1 MLEKHLW
8 NTFFLHPYVFWAYR
22 FLEVKDW
29 IVMWYPQTSNNCSCV
44 SKNIFCSMHL
54 GKDIWVSWKN
64 NFCWVFADHVSFRF
78 YVKHIWKNIFWAPIP
93 FKRYQNTSGCS
104 TVLYLVVE
112 IQQLV
117 LEIRSF
123 PKVLWGDLNNFSK
136 FARSSHPEV
145 SCQKMFW
152 KILQNSQKN
161 IYAGVSFLIKLQ
173 AGNLKS
179 ENRPLE
185 IFCKRRC
192 VLKKARCCFRTSRS

>member
-1 MLEKHLW
+1 
-8 NTFFLHPYVFWAYR
+8 
-22 FLEVKDW
+22 
-29 IVMWYPQTSNNCSCV
+29 MWYPQTSNNCSCV

-64 NFCWVFADHVSFRF
+64 NFCWVFADYVSFRF

-123 PKVLWGDLNNFSK
+123 PKVLLGDLKNFSK
-136 FARSSHPEV
+136 FTDKHKKQSSRGVLSEDALKSFAKFTEKHLCRSLFFHKVTGWKPKNVRISHWRSSVKEGVFLKRRLVFQNQP
-145 SCQKMFW
+145 F
-152 KILQNSQKN
+152 IDPLQNFV
-161 IYAGVSFLIKLQ
+161 GVSF
-173 AGNLKS
+173 
-179 ENRPLE
+179 
-185 IFCKRRC
+185 
-192 VLKKARCCFRTSRS
+192 

>member
-29 IVMWYPQTSNNCSCV
+29 IVMWYPQTSNNCSWV

-64 NFCWVFADHVSFRF
+64 NFCWVFADYVSFRF

-136 FARSSHPEV
+136 FTDKHKKQSKDVFKNFAKFTE
-145 SCQKMFW
+145 
-152 KILQNSQKN
+152 N
-161 IYAGVSFLIKLQ
+161 IYAEVSFLIKL
-173 AGNLKS
+173 S
-179 ENRPLE
+179 CRLE
-185 IFCKRRC
+185 
-192 VLKKARCCFRTSRS
+192 T